1 MNEFAEHIVYCNGV
15 KADKSNDGA
24 QYLELEYKDGCPNKN
39 ISINLNKFVTDVYHL
54 KDRLK
59 DLLEI
64 AGYIFSADRETR
76 RGDKYNLFYHSWSRA
91 FHFHIGVHDKEFWER
106 QDVKNILEEVL
117 VFLTGDHS
125 YKFTFYD
132 NGDSF
137 PSNIFDTENFTIDA
151 PEKLKVSLFS
161 GGLDSLAGAIEL
173 LETTDS
179 ELCLV
184 SHQSGQPGVKQTHR
198 LVFEAL
204 NLLYPNRCKHYKY
217 HCGFDHF
224 PSTDETQR
232 TRSFLYTATAF
243 TIAKTYN
250 QNCIYVYENGITSL
264 NFAETQDLMNAR
276 ASRTTHPKTLSL
288 LEKLFSMIGETAFE
302 IKNPFLFRTK
312 TEVVEVLK
320 KYDKLSLLDSSVS
333 CSATRKHCSKFT
345 HCGIC
350 SQCIDRRFAVY
361 ATEIEDADE
370 NGIYEFNFMTDD
382 LEEDEIK
389 KSLIE
394 YIGLA
399 QRFAEANSNTFYLDW
414 GSEIVDIE
422 PYIDGENEEARVM
435 KIFNLCERH
444 AQQVETAINRMKKKH
459 DSPFARTREKSMFRM
474 IVDQREYQKSKKK
487 NETTQKNITDSELKR
502 ENEMLTN
509 ELGNAHQV
517 IKRYNKVKFAKI
529 DYTQYPYSKVAEIAD
544 QTRKIN
550 KKLNFKKIAEQLGVS
565 DKTAHSICNYHHIT

>member
-1 MNEFAEHIVYCNGV
+1 MNEFAEHIVCCNGV
-15 KADKSNDGA
+15 KPCGDDNGV
-24 QYLELEYKDGCPNKN
+24 QYLALEYKDGCPNKN
-39 ISINLNKFVTDVYHL
+39 VSINLNRFVTAVYHID
-54 KDRLK
+54 DRLK

-64 AGYIFSADRETR
+64 AGYIFSADRKTY
-76 RGDKYNLFYHSWSRA
+76 RGNNNDLFYHSWSRA
-91 FHFHIGVHDKEFWER
+91 FHFYIGVRDKEFWER

-125 YKFTFYD
+125 YKFTFYEG
-132 NGDSF
+132 GDSF
-137 PSNIFDTENFTIDA
+137 PSNIFDNENFTIDT
-151 PEKLKVSLFS
+151 PGKLKVSLFS

-217 HCGFDHF
+217 HCGFDHLA
-224 PSTDETQR
+224 STDETQR

-250 QNCIYVYENGITSL
+250 QNCIYVYENGITSI

-276 ASRTTHPKTLSL
+276 ASRTTHPRTLSL
-288 LEKLFSMIGETAFE
+288 LEKLFSMIGETTFE
-302 IKNPFLFRTK
+302 VKNPFLFKTK

-361 ATEIEDADE
+361 AAEIENADE
-370 NGIYEFNFMTDD
+370 NGIYAFNFMTDD

-399 QRFAEANSNTFYLDW
+399 QRFAETNINSFYLDW
-414 GSEIVDIE
+414 GSEIIE
-422 PYIDGENEEARVM
+422 VEEYIDGGDEEERVG
-435 KIFNLCERH
+435 KLFDLCQRH
-444 AQQVETAINRMKKKH
+444 AEQIENAIDRMRKIYDKPLAK
-459 DSPFARTREKSMFRM
+459 PRAKSIFSL
-474 IVDQREYQKSKKK
+474 IIGPREYQKEEKEIKEIPSRGLKKLTK
-487 NETTQKNITDSELKR
+487 EACENLIRERIITEVLIETKREKNISAL
-502 ENEMLTN
+502 
-509 ELGNAHQV
+509 V
-517 IKRYNKVKFAKI
+517 IKELQKKFDVTKRNENSI
-529 DYTQYPYSKVAEIAD
+529 SDYF
-544 QTRKIN
+544 RKLELQIKRQKEGN
-550 KKLNFKKIAEQLGVS
+550 LIVE
-565 DKTAHSICNYHHIT
+565 DNYRHR

>member
-1 MNEFAEHIVYCNGV
+1 MNEFVEHIVSCNGV
-15 KADKSNDGA
+15 KAGSGDDGVK
-24 QYLELEYKDGCPNKN
+24 YLELEYKDGCPNKN
-39 ISINLNKFVTDVYHL
+39 ISINLNRFVTDNYHIT
-54 KDRLK
+54 DRLK

-64 AGYIFSADRETR
+64 AGYIFSADRKTY
-76 RGDKYNLFYHSWSRA
+76 RGNNRDQFYHSWSRA
-91 FHFHIGVHDKEFWER
+91 FHFHIGVSDKEFWER
-106 QDVKNILEEVL
+106 QEVKSILEEIL
-117 VFLTGDHS
+117 LFLTGDHS
-125 YKFTFYD
+125 YKFTFYEGED
-132 NGDSF
+132 RF
-137 PSNIFDTENFTIDA
+137 PSNIFDNENFTINA

-250 QNCIYVYENGITSL
+250 QNCIYVYENGITSI

-288 LEKLFSMIGETAFE
+288 LEKLFSMIGETKFE

-361 ATEIEDADE
+361 AAEMENADE
-370 NGIYEFNFMTDD
+370 NGIYAFNFMTDD
-382 LEEDEIK
+382 LEDDEIK

-399 QRFAEANSNTFYLDW
+399 QRFAETNINSFYLEW
-414 GSEIVDIE
+414 GSEIVEIE
-422 PYIDGENEEARVM
+422 PYIDGENEEVRVT
-435 KIFNLCERH
+435 KIFDLCERH
-444 AQQVETAINRMKKKH
+444 AKHVETALNRMREIH
-459 DSPFARTREKSMFRM
+459 DSPYSKIRENSMFRM
-474 IVDQREYQKSKKK
+474 IIDQREYQKSKKK
-487 NETTQKNITDSELKR
+487 TEVIQKSTGDDELKR
-502 ENEMLTN
+502 DNEMLTN
-509 ELGNAHQV
+509 ELGNAHQI
-517 IKRYNKVKFAKI
+517 IKRYNKVKYAKI
-529 DYTQYPYSKVAEIAD
+529 DYSRYPYNQVAAIAD
-544 QTRKIN
+544 GTRKIN
-550 KKLNFKKIAEQLGVS
+550 KKLNFKKIAEKLGVT
-565 DKTAHSICNYHHIT
+565 DKTAHNICNYHNIK